1 MVTLTRWYD
10 DPALDEVWETADT
23 DYLDNLTALNNERF
37 ARLHDDR
44 GPLVEVDHA
53 AVSAWLDTAARDFDV
68 TEEAA

>member
-1 MVTLTRWYD
+1 MARWSD
-10 DPALDEVWETADT
+10 DFPALDEPVT
-23 DYLDNLTALNNERF
+23 DYLAELAAKNDRLF

-53 AVSAWLDTAARDFDV
+53 AVSAWLDTAARDWDV